1 MMAKKTIVT
10 PGEVVERIQKPVASE
25 VMERSAGASQ
35 SGPDTTEVI
44 PGVQGETKVIPLDIE
59 GIENIIG
66 EGFPVGSC
74 VLLITPP
81 MIESNLFCME
91 FIYRGILNKDP
102 GMIITMDHS
111 PEDMKMKALR
121 YGWNMTRGER
131 DKILKWVDG
140 YSINANKD
148 VKSNDIIK
156 RISGSI
162 ALSDLTI
169 GMSQIQREFHQI
181 SDHYRFIFDS
191 LSTLFI
197 YNDATTIYRF
207 LRVIV
212 SKLRASGGLGFF
224 TLGEKMHDQ
233 QVEMTLKH
241 MMDGTIELTDD
252 LTLKVQSLPF
262 PFPRKEGKLEL
273 TNKGFRVVA

>member
-1 MMAKKTIVT
+1 MMAEETT
-10 PGEVVERIQKPVASE
+10 GAPGAVGTTQKPVAPKAVESP
-25 VMERSAGASQ
+25 AGAPQPS
-35 SGPDTTEVI
+35 PDATEGT
-44 PGVQGETKVIPLDIE
+44 PETQGETKPIPLNIE

-66 EGFPVGSC
+66 EGFPIGSC

-91 FIYRGILNKDP
+91 FIYRGILNKEP

-111 PEDMKMKALR
+111 PEDMKIKALK
-121 YGWNMTRGER
+121 YGWNMSRGEQA
-131 DKILKWVDG
+131 KILKWVDG

-148 VKSNDIIK
+148 VKSSDTIK

-169 GMSQIQREFHQI
+169 GMSQIQREYHQV

-207 LRVIV
+207 LRVII
-212 SKLRASGGLGFF
+212 SKLRASGGVGFF

-233 QVEMTLKH
+233 QIEMTLRH

-252 LTLKVQSLPF
+252 LTLKAQSLPL
-262 PFPRKEGKLEL
+262 PTPRKEGKLEL
-273 TNKGFRVVA
+273 TSRGFKVVG

>member
-1 MMAKKTIVT
+1 MMVEETTGA
-10 PGEVVERIQKPVASE
+10 PGAVGTTQKPVAPKAAESP
-25 VMERSAGASQ
+25 AGAPQ
-35 SGPDTTEVI
+35 SSPDATEGT
-44 PGVQGETKVIPLDIE
+44 PETQGTAKPIPLNIE

-66 EGFPVGSC
+66 EGFPIGSC

-81 MIESNLFCME
+81 MIEANLFCME
-91 FIYRGILNKDP
+91 FIYRGILNKEP

-111 PEDMKMKALR
+111 PEDMKIKALK
-121 YGWNMTRGER
+121 YGWNMSRGEQA
-131 DKILKWVDG
+131 KILKWVDG

-148 VKSNDIIK
+148 VKSTDTIK

-169 GMSQIQREFHQI
+169 GMSQIQREYHQV

-212 SKLRASGGLGFF
+212 SKLRASGGVGFF

-233 QVEMTLKH
+233 QIEMTLRH
-241 MMDGTIELTDD
+241 MMDGTMELTDD
-252 LTLKVQSLPF
+252 LTLRAQSLPL
-262 PFPRKEGKLEL
+262 PIPRKEGKLEL
-273 TNKGFRVVA
+273 TSRGFKVVG

>member
-1 MMAKKTIVT
+1 MMAEETTEAAGVT
-10 PGEVVERIQKPVASE
+10 GTIQKPIASE
-25 VMERSAGASQ
+25 ATGSPAGAPQPS
-35 SGPDTTEVI
+35 PDVTGGASET
-44 PGVQGETKVIPLDIE
+44 QGETKIIPLNIE
-59 GIENIIG
+59 GIENVIG
-66 EGFPVGSC
+66 EGLPVGSC
-74 VLLITPP
+74 ILLITPP
-81 MIESNLFCME
+81 MIEANLFCME
-91 FIYRGILNKDP
+91 FVYRGLVNKEP

-111 PEDMKMKALR
+111 PEDMKIKALK
-121 YGWNMTRGER
+121 YGWAMARAEQN
-131 DKILKWVDG
+131 KILKWVDG

-148 VKSNDIIK
+148 VKSSDTIK

-169 GMSQIQREFHQI
+169 GMSQIQREFHQV

-212 SKLRASGGLGFF
+212 SKLRASGGVGFF

-233 QVEMTLKH
+233 QIEMTLKH

-252 LTLKVQSLPF
+252 LTLKVQSLPLST
-262 PFPRKEGKLEL
+262 PRKEGKLEL
-273 TNKGFRVVA
+273 TSRGFKVVG

>member
-1 MMAKKTIVT
+1 MMVDETAVAPGAAETTQKPAASGATGSPAGAPQPSPDVTGGTSETQGEAKTI
-10 PGEVVERIQKPVASE
+10 
-25 VMERSAGASQ
+25 
-35 SGPDTTEVI
+35 
-44 PGVQGETKVIPLDIE
+44 PLNIE
-59 GIENIIG
+59 GIKNIIG

-74 VLLITPP
+74 ILLITPP
-81 MIESNLFCME
+81 MMEANLFCTE
-91 FIYRGILNKDP
+91 FVYRGVLNKEP

-111 PEDMKMKALR
+111 PEDMKVKALK
-121 YGWNMTRGER
+121 YGWNLVQGER
-131 DKILKWVDG
+131 NKLLKWVDG

-148 VKSNDIIK
+148 VKSTDVIK

-169 GMSQIQREFHQI
+169 GMSQIQRDFHQT

-212 SKLRASGGLGFF
+212 SKLRASGGVGFF

-233 QVEMTLKH
+233 QIEMTLKH

-252 LTLKVQSLPF
+252 LTLRAQSLPL
-262 PFPRKEGKLEL
+262 PTPKKEGKLEL
-273 TNKGFRVVA
+273 TKKGFKVIG